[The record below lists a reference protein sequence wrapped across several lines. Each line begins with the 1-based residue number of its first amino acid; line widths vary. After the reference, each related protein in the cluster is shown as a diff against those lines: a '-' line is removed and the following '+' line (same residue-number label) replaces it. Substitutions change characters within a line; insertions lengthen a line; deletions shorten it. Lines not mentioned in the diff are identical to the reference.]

1 MPLEFLA
8 IMVAI
13 GLALVIGA
21 VHLSGLSRP
30 ARLADVDQARA
41 RFLLD
46 YPDETVGEIVLGK
59 DGNAAFISLSQGRI
73 GLVHAMGDRFVTR
86 ILERRV
92 VRAVE
97 RDGGEAVVLKLD
109 DFTLPR
115 ERAVFSSAADAAKV
129 SEWLSGA
136 NHA

>member
-21 VHLSGLSRP
+21 VHFSGLSRP
-30 ARLADVDQARA
+30 ARLADADQARA

-46 YPDETVGEIVLGK
+46 YPDEAIGEIVLGR
-59 DGNAAFISLSQGRI
+59 DGNAAFISLSAGRI

-97 RDGGEAVVLKLD
+97 PDGSGALVLKLD
-109 DFTLPR
+109 DFTLPK
-115 ERAVFSSAADAAKV
+115 ERAVFTNSADAAKV
-129 SEWLSGA
+129 SHWLNGA
-136 NHA
+136 EHA